1 MTTIEQFQDY
11 VSGILPAIGTF
22 AVHVGLALLVYFIG
36 AKIINWTSKLFKKWL
51 DGKSWDASAAIF
63 LTNLFKV
70 VLKVLL
76 AIGCLVQIGL
86 KKEATVLA
94 ALGSIGVGLGLA
106 LQGGMANL
114 AGGILILTV
123 KPFRVGDY
131 IIENSQKQE
140 GTVKAIDIFYTTL
153 TTFDNR
159 KIVIPNKMLTDNTVI
174 NVTAEGQRMLDIK
187 VGIGYRDDLIRAK
200 EVLRKTAESIPS
212 VLTGEEIMIYV
223 DELAESS
230 VNIGVRAW
238 VRTEN
243 YLPAKWEMQ
252 EKIKLALEEA
262 GISIAF
268 NQLDVHLN
276 QVSKKE
282 ES

>member
-1 MTTIEQFQDY
+1 MFTYQCLNP
-11 VSGILPAIGTF
+11 VA
-22 AVHVGLALLVYFIG
+22 AVGLSQFGDQYQKLEEGTPDAYLVR
-36 AKIINWTSKLFKKWL
+36 S
-51 DGKSWDASAAIF
+51 AS
-63 LTNLFKV
+63 
-70 VLKVLL
+70 
-76 AIGCLVQIGL
+76 
-86 KKEATVLA
+86 
-94 ALGSIGVGLGLA
+94 
-106 LQGGMANL
+106 MANL

-212 VLTGEEIMIYV
+212 VLTGEEIMYNNLV
-223 DELAESS
+223 ARRCGSA
-230 VNIGVRAW
+230 GRA
-238 VRTEN
+238 TH
-243 YLPAKWEMQ
+243 
-252 EKIKLALEEA
+252 
-262 GISIAF
+262 S
-268 NQLDVHLN
+268 
-276 QVSKKE
+276 
-282 ES
+282 

>member
-86 KKEATVLA
+86 KEATVLA

-268 NQLDVHLN
+268 NQLDVHLD
-276 QVSKKE
+276 QISKKE

>member
-1 MTTIEQFQDY
+1 MTTLEQFQNY

-22 AVHVGLALLVYFIG
+22 AVHVGLALLVYFVG
-36 AKIINWTSKLFKKWL
+36 AKIINWASKLFKKWL
-51 DGKSWDASAAIF
+51 DGKSWDASAAVF

-70 VLKVLL
+70 ILKVLL
-76 AIGCLVQIGL
+76 AIACLVQIGL
-86 KKEATVLA
+86 KEATVLA

-153 TTFDNR
+153 MTFDNR

-187 VGIGYRDDLIRAK
+187 VSIGYRNDLIRAK
-200 EVLRKTAESIPS
+200 EVLRRAAESVS
-212 VLTGEEIMIYV
+212 GVLTDQEIKIYV

-268 NQLDVHLN
+268 NQLDVHLD
-276 QVSKKE
+276 QISKKE